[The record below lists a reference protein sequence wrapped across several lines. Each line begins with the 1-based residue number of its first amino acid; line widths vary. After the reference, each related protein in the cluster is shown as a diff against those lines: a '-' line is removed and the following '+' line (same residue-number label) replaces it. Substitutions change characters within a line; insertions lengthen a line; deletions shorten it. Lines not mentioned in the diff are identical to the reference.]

1 MASKFRLW
9 FSIIRPRTLP
19 ASVAGVVAGSIYA
32 WSQDCFVA
40 LTAIV
45 ALVFAVSAQIASNLA
60 NDYFD
65 FLKGADGA
73 GRVGPKRYLTTG
85 EVSPGA
91 MMAATMTA
99 LSIAALSGLS
109 LIFITGKLW
118 LLGAGIVIILAAV
131 AYSGGYVS
139 NFIM

>member
-40 LTAIV
+40 LPSIV
-45 ALVFAVSAQIASNLA
+45 AVVFAVSAQIASNLA

-99 LSIAALSGLS
+99 LSVAALSGLS

-131 AYSGGYVS
+131 AYSGGP
-139 NFIM
+139 